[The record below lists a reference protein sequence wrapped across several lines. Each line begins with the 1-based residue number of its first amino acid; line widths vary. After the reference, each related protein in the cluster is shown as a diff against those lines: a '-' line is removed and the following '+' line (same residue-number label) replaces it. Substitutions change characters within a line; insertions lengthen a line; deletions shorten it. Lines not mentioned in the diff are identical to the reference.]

1 VVCAVIVR
9 AMHWTTAGA
18 IAFNVVVFA
27 VCLAAGN
34 RFRHVVM
41 PPVTQRWY
49 DVPLRAAMVATLV
62 AVVVG
67 LSTQLGPAVTG
78 ILAVFPIVLT
88 SLILILHSRVGGLAT
103 AAIIAHTILGLVG
116 FSLCCLTARLLI
128 VPLGAPLGLALAL
141 AVSVV
146 VNVAFWALRRGGA
159 RR

>member
-1 VVCAVIVR
+1 
-9 AMHWTTAGA
+9 
-18 IAFNVVVFA
+18 
-27 VCLAAGN
+27 
-34 RFRHVVM
+34 
-41 PPVTQRWY
+41 
-49 DVPLRAAMVATLV
+49 VATLV